1 MESRF
6 LLILLLL
13 TTLLLSACQDAP
25 VDAGVII
32 DEAAVATRQA
42 VPQPTPGVIEQGIV
56 VAAQSTRLGGTAF
69 LGLAIEEWINLGIS
83 LLIVILG
90 YLIGVW
96 LLGRVEQWLARR
108 FGLEALPEAERF
120 DGAPIRWLIF
130 IVALRVA
137 ILRLTFLNAPMRR
150 TLSDIFYVVIAGL
163 LAIVLWRAIDL
174 AARIIMGRNERTGR
188 SDLDP
193 AVVLMTRLARVLL
206 AVILTVIVS
215 SHFGINVAAL
225 SAAVGLGGLAI
236 SLAARDTI
244 ADAIAGII
252 ILLDRPFRIGDRI
265 EVEAANTWGDVT
277 DIGLRTTR
285 IRTRDNRLVIVP
297 NSMIA
302 SNEIINYTYP
312 DPRYRIQTRVGIA
325 YGSDIEQVRRIIV
338 DTVSGVDG
346 VLTELGVD
354 ALYDEMGDSAMVFL
368 VRWWIDSYADFR
380 RALDKVNTALQQAL
394 DQNGVICPYPT
405 TTVILRGE
413 TPATSADALAPKK

>member
-1 MESRF
+1 
-6 LLILLLL
+6 
-13 TTLLLSACQDAP
+13 
-25 VDAGVII
+25 
-32 DEAAVATRQA
+32 
-42 VPQPTPGVIEQGIV
+42 
-56 VAAQSTRLGGTAF
+56 
-69 LGLAIEEWINLGIS
+69 
-83 LLIVILG
+83 
-90 YLIGVW
+90 
-96 LLGRVEQWLARR
+96 
-108 FGLEALPEAERF
+108 
-120 DGAPIRWLIF
+120 
-130 IVALRVA
+130 
-137 ILRLTFLNAPMRR
+137 
-150 TLSDIFYVVIAGL
+150 
-163 LAIVLWRAIDL
+163 
-174 AARIIMGRNERTGR
+174 MGRNERTGR

-206 AVILTVIVS
+206 AVIFTVIVS